1 MMAHGAIG
9 GLLVRLDRVAAL
21 AAYFPVAMLTEKNP
35 STASRLGAGNSL
47 PDQFPVY
54 DLSLIHI

>member
-1 MMAHGAIG
+1 MVHGASG

-35 STASRLGAGNSL
+35 WTAFRLGTGDSL
-47 PDQFPVY
+47 PDQFSVH
-54 DLSLIHI
+54 DFVF